1 MVVAFSANELPNPTV
16 ELHVPQRPMHSV
28 TMEHTLKPRYS
39 DEVSATYERLPS
51 DTQMTVRVLDHK
63 GKYREPL
70 LGETVMNCSH
80 VQGDQPVYVW
90 LPILPPAHRSYIP
103 LKRPKTPGKPDAA
116 PNLQVSRDAAQMQH
130 CKLTLQHVWS
140 DWLLPSMAWAELKN
154 HAAKALRGHVGLG
167 ESRRGEKGGVA
178 SEGCWH
184 LF

>member
-1 MVVAFSANELPNPTV
+1 MGCPGVVVAFSANELPNPTV

-51 DTQMTVRVLDHK
+51 DTRMTVRVLDHK

-80 VQGDQPVYVW
+80 VQGDQPKYVW

-103 LKRPKTPGKPDAA
+103 LKKAKQPGKPDAA
-116 PNLQVSRDAAQMQH
+116 PNLQVRDVAA
-130 CKLTLQHVWS
+130 
-140 DWLLPSMAWAELKN
+140 
-154 HAAKALRGHVGLG
+154 
-167 ESRRGEKGGVA
+167 
-178 SEGCWH
+178 
-184 LF
+184 